1 MISLIDYSMVEQA
14 RFIRNVLEC
23 VVVEHLCRTIAPG
36 EIEALL
42 KTIDIHAYVLKH
54 DDSDALCELDNAFH
68 QMLFDLSKKQQAY
81 DIIRWMSI
89 HFDRVRSLSL
99 RAVKEI
105 KIVEDHRTIVDAI
118 ARNDA
123 GEARKNHGQAFEP
136 LPDRRTGAQTAPSR
150 FFSAFGD
157 AGKKQKRRNWSCEYE
172 DDTALVWRRV

>member
-23 VVVEHLCRTIAPG
+23 AVVEHLCRTIAPG
-36 EIEALL
+36 EIEAHL

-81 DIIRWMSI
+81 DMIRWMSI

-118 ARNDA
+118 AWNDA
-123 GEARKNHGQAFEP
+123 GEARKIM
-136 LPDRRTGAQTAPSR
+136 DRHLSR
-150 FFSAFGD
+150 YRIDEQVLRQRHPGFFS
-157 AGKKQKRRNWSCEYE
+157 
-172 DDTALVWRRV
+172 LWRRKKKTEAAELESRI